1 MPRVIAV
8 ARIPSVKR
16 DAVHYHPLEGTTL
29 RSLLRGGLDPET
41 EARLKKLFTG
51 FVIRLHALG
60 IYFRS
65 LHLGNVVCTPEGRLG
80 LIDFSDLRIHPW
92 ALGRYLRARNMR
104 RMMGM
109 AEERDWVDSEAI
121 GHGRPPTLRDA

>member
-1 MPRVIAV
+1 M
-8 ARIPSVKR
+8 
-16 DAVHYHPLEGTTL
+16 L
-29 RSLLRGGLDPET
+29 RAGLSPER
-41 EARLKKLFTG
+41 ERELKAAFTR
-51 FVIRLHALG
+51 FVIDLHDKG
-60 IYFRS
+60 VYFRS